1 MFYND
6 GLTDKLKPNLI
17 RGNKINCLLR
27 EISPIKTDK
36 TMSRLNINSKILFG
50 IKFQQLDTSPDPH
63 VAGAIKC
70 LMKPFGFI

>member
-6 GLTDKLKPNLI
+6 GQAETKSNL
-17 RGNKINCLLR
+17 RQLNQQPVLR

-50 IKFQQLDTSPDPH
+50 IKFQQLDTSSDPH